1 MKKLFLTCCVAA
13 AVALSAAGARAQGG
27 GSKKGPD
34 PSVVGDA
41 ELEKEALHNLEV
53 AKHYFKLKKA
63 YVAALARSEEIV
75 AGYPNFTRLDYALY
89 IAGMSSAYL
98 ADGKGKQAPPKSPP
112 EKAQEYT
119 PENLRANARLYLSRL
134 VSEFPDSEFRRGAEG
149 QLRALGGPPP
159 AAAAAGEGT
168 KP

>member
-1 MKKLFLTCCVAA
+1 MRKFFAA
-13 AVALSAAGARAQGG
+13 CAVAVVLASGAWAQGG
-27 GSKKGPD
+27 GAKKGPD
-34 PSVVGDA
+34 PAVVGDA

-89 IAGMSSAYL
+89 IAGMSNLHLSE
-98 ADGKGKQAPPKSPP
+98 GKGRQKSQTPPDK
-112 EKAQEYT
+112 
-119 PENLRANARLYLSRL
+119 LREEARLYLSRL
-134 VSEFPDSEFRRGAEG
+134 VTEFPDSEFRKRADEE
-149 QLRALGGPPP
+149 LRALGGP
-159 AAAAAGEGT
+159 AAEAGR

>member
-1 MKKLFLTCCVAA
+1 MKKLFVMFLAA
-13 AVALSAAGARAQGG
+13 GVLAAGAAGAQAQGG
-27 GSKKGPD
+27 GAKKGPD
-34 PSVVGDA
+34 PAVVGDA

-89 IAGMSSAYL
+89 IAGMSNLYL
-98 ADGKGKQAPPKSPP
+98 SEGKGKQKSP
-112 EKAQEYT
+112 T
-119 PENLRANARLYLSRL
+119 PADKLREEARLYLSRL
-134 VSEFPDSEFRRGAEG
+134 ATEFPDSEFRKRADEE
-149 QLRALGGPPP
+149 LRALGGP
-159 AAAAAGEGT
+159 AAGQ